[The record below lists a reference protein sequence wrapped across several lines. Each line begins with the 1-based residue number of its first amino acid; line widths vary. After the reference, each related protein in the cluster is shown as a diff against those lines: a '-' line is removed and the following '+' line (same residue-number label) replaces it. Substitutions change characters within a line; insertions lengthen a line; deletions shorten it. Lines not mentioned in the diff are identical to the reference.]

1 MHLHA
6 WRGVCPRAANN
17 SASAGECPLT
27 LPLLVQR
34 PAQTPDDDAARPVV
48 GRGGNAVV
56 DVKHEFVVLIELP
69 HS

>member
-1 MHLHA
+1 
-6 WRGVCPRAANN
+6 
-17 SASAGECPLT
+17 
-27 LPLLVQR
+27 LVQR